1 MKTVAELLRE
11 AADVFEG
18 RDAAYGS
25 TYKVHGEVANALF
38 ADRPPVLKSADD
50 HARFGVLTMIIG
62 KLTRY
67 ARNFNNGGHADSL
80 VDLTNYAAMLSELDQ
95 KADEAKVKADQKL
108 GEAKAK
114 AAEKTARKA
123 VEKPKR
129 APGRPRKTAEAPAA
143 PKRAPRRKRPPL
155 RSGVLG

>member
-1 MKTVAELLRE
+1 MKTVSELLRE

-38 ADRPPVLKSADD
+38 ADRPPVLKGSLD

-95 KADEAKVKADQKL
+95 KDQL
-108 GEAKAK
+108 
-114 AAEKTARKA
+114 
-123 VEKPKR
+123 
-129 APGRPRKTAEAPAA
+129 
-143 PKRAPRRKRPPL
+143 
-155 RSGVLG
+155 